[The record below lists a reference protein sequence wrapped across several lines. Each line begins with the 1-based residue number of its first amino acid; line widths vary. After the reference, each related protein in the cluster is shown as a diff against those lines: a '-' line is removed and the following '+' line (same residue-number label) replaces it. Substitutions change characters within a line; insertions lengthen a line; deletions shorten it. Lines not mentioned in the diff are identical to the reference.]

1 MCDLSSNFIFLD
13 DDIGNNQSLAWF
25 QKRHELNNDIL
36 VSAMSE
42 FNALKL
48 SKFQTIFFIDTTL
61 DKVIQYD
68 KFCHANQLAIAFCK
82 AKF

>member
-48 SKFQTIFFIDTTL
+48 SKFQTIFFTD
-61 DKVIQYD
+61 
-68 KFCHANQLAIAFCK
+68 
-82 AKF
+82 